1 MRTLTTHGVTFLLD
15 VPRVKNGEKVFD
27 QMMYLA
33 GIFSTTLG
41 GMLVDDNRISLTDS
55 GIVKIKQHLGSM
67 QDMMRARN
75 ILAGGEISLRLF
87 A

>member
-1 MRTLTTHGVTFLLD
+1 
-15 VPRVKNGEKVFD
+15 
-27 QMMYLA
+27 
-33 GIFSTTLG
+33 
-41 GMLVDDNRISLTDS
+41 MLVDDNRISLTDS